1 MKNSSVIKLKLN
13 KKKMRTYIQLLFQA
27 ATESFSIHGTENNN
41 VLTILAIF
49 NSSEEWTIK
58 KKSRN
63 KLPFE

>member
-13 KKKMRTYIQLLFQA
+13 QKKKKMRTYIQLLFQA

-49 NSSEEWTIK
+49 NSSEK
-58 KKSRN
+58 
-63 KLPFE
+63 

>member
-13 KKKMRTYIQLLFQA
+13 QKKKKRTYIQLLFQA

-58 KKSRN
+58 KN
-63 KLPFE
+63 QE